1 MGKLSTSIG
10 ATLTIKKT
18 ILHELVK
25 ISEPK
30 LIPEKDTLNEEDFVM
45 TLIKSFRTLVF
56 KLNQYKTLLDSF
68 NASVSKHRLP
78 NYLRPG
84 QMLLGKYKIEHV
96 LSHADI
102 IKHKAYNYPSVF
114 NAPKFLEESARSS
127 EKSSRT
133 KRTKVT
139 GSASRQKAKG
149 NASSKGSN
157 VGGHTSNRSGAGDIP
172 IMDDPIDDA
181 NEDIYA
187 FGQNYHTLFNV
198 NYVYRL
204 KTNAVYE

>member
-30 LIPEKDTLNEEDFVM
+30 LIPEKDALNEEDFVM

-78 NYLRPG
+78 NYLKPG
-84 QMLLGKYKIEHV
+84 
-96 LSHADI
+96 
-102 IKHKAYNYPSVF
+102 
-114 NAPKFLEESARSS
+114 
-127 EKSSRT
+127 
-133 KRTKVT
+133 
-139 GSASRQKAKG
+139 
-149 NASSKGSN
+149 
-157 VGGHTSNRSGAGDIP
+157 
-172 IMDDPIDDA
+172 
-181 NEDIYA
+181 
-187 FGQNYHTLFNV
+187 
-198 NYVYRL
+198 
-204 KTNAVYE
+204 